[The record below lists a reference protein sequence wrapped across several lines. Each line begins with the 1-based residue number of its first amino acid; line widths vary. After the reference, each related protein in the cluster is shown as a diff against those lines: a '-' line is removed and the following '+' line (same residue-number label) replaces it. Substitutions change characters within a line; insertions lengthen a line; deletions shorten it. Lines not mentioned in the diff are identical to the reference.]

1 MTNKYKKELEE
12 LKRRVYNEKSLA
24 ELKRIGKLKK
34 GLLNVDQY
42 KKANKK
48 DLVERLVKGSQLSDE
63 SKKVLLE
70 IAQTKDLKVNASMSK
85 EVILQKITNPK
96 LTDLNENRLRKI
108 AEKKGVPL
116 RTQLTNRAIIQ
127 RLENPTDYYTVESLK
142 RLARSNNI
150 DVRRNIS
157 KPELINILG
166 ERNLIT
172 TTPITAQESNLGVLS
187 SKVPIDLIRKAKKKA
202 QSAKEALEI
211 FKEYIK
217 NLKGYN
223 ISANRLKKLSK
234 QLERKE
240 KKATEEKDRIFTPII
255 EASAFKNYT
264 NQYVMY
270 NTKANY
276 EPIEFLEYAKPA
288 ILNIFNS
295 NRNIKTILYL
305 HCLMQNIQSIIPVE
319 FAFHSKDLKLVLE
332 GTDIS
337 ELYNEM
343 ADEIEEEIQKVENSE
358 GSGYTFVKVIK
369 LVLHTTKWEPIYG
382 SSYIPLDPYLANK
395 KAIINMKN
403 EDDKC
408 FMWCVLRALYPKDK
422 NAERI
427 DKDLKSKQD
436 NINMKG
442 ICYPVS
448 LKAIDHFE
456 HLNPNI
462 SISVLGY
469 NKEDRVFPLRIS
481 KYTGCDYDIVLLLLK
496 EAEKGESGE
505 IKEKTHYTLVKNKS
519 ALIASQINSHEHK
532 RHLCLNCFNSFNSP
546 ETLEKHKEYCY
557 ENESIK
563 TNMPSPNT
571 YLRFK
576 NFLYSEKAPFA
587 VYADFESLI
596 KPLDNCDPDPNK
608 SYTKKYQKH
617 EPISFSYYIAVNG
630 VFKPVLRKY
639 TKTKPEDADAMD
651 VFIKW
656 LEEDVKAIANIEEK
670 EMIFTEED
678 RKHFNNASDCW
689 ICGEEL
695 GNDRVRDHC
704 HFTGRYRGPAHNRC
718 NLKYRKPKNIS
729 VFFHNLSGYD
739 SHLFIKKL
747 GTPNK
752 NENIDCIPNNEEKYI
767 SFSKTIV
774 TGQYTNKKGE
784 IKDKTFKI
792 VFKDSL
798 KFMSSSLG
806 ALVNNLPKDAF
817 KNLLKYF
824 TPKQAE
830 ILKQKGF
837 YPYEYMDS
845 EEKFN
850 DTKLPPREA
859 FYSKL
864 SGKGITEKDYKHAGD
879 VWNSFKMK
887 TFLEYHELY
896 NITDVLLLADVFEN
910 FRDLCLKIYGLDPV
924 YYFTAPGLAWDACLK
939 ITSIDL
945 ELLSDP
951 NMLLMFEKGIRG
963 GISIIS
969 NRYGK
974 ANNKY
979 LRKGYNKNLPSKYLM
994 YLDANNLYGCA
1005 MSEKLPTHGFKWLS
1019 GGEMKKLFNNR
1030 VIQVWEKIPC
1040 ILEVDLEYPENLHD
1054 LHNDYPFCPEKVKC
1068 KNGVEK
1074 LIPNL
1079 NDKTKYIIHYKNLIQ
1094 CLRAGMKLKKIHRG
1108 IKFVE
1113 SEWMKP
1119 YIDKNTNLR
1128 AKAKNNFEK
1137 DFFKLMNNSVFGKT
1151 MENIRNRVDVKLVN
1165 TKEKLRKLVAKPN
1178 FKGRKIFNE
1187 NLVSVHMKKTSLTMN
1202 KPIYLGMCIL
1212 DLSKIIMF
1220 DFHYNYIKS
1229 KYVDKAKLLFTD
1241 TDSLMYE
1248 IETEDFYKDIAGDVK
1263 NKFDTSDYPENH
1275 PSGIPTGENK
1285 KVLGMM
1291 KDEAAGKIIK
1301 EFVGLRSKLYSFVMD
1316 DGGEIKKC
1324 KGIKK
1329 QVVESSIRHEHY
1341 KTCLTTG
1348 KELLRKQNILR
1359 SYEHEVYTEE
1369 VNKVALS
1376 ALDDKRYILSDGM
1389 DTLAL
1394 GHYKIQ
1400 QGDYRRETDSKN
1412 LSQFPPPL
1420 NSLNDAR
1427 QDDRRIK

>member
-1 MTNKYKKELEE
+1 MTNKYKKEVEE
-12 LKRRVYNEKSLA
+12 INRRVYNEKSLA
-24 ELKRIGKLKK
+24 RLKIIGKKK

-42 KKANKK
+42 EKANKK
-48 DLVERLVKGSQLSDE
+48 DLVERLVKGRQLKDE
-63 SKKVLLE
+63 SKNVLLE
-70 IAQTKDLKVNASMSK
+70 KAQNEGLKVNASMSK
-85 EVILQKITNPK
+85 EDILKKISSPK
-96 LTDLNENRLRKI
+96 LTDLNEKRLRKL
-108 AEKKGVPL
+108 AVKGGIPL
-116 RTQLTNRAIIQ
+116 RSQMTNREIIQ
-127 RLENPTDYYTVESLK
+127 RLENPTNYYTVESLK

-157 KPELINILG
+157 KPDLINILG

-172 TTPITAQESNLGVLS
+172 TTPITAQESNLGVAAS
-187 SKVPIDLIRKAKKKA
+187 NVPIEIIRKAKKKA
-202 QSAKEALEI
+202 QSAKEALEN

-217 NLKGYN
+217 NLKSYN
-223 ISANRLKKLSK
+223 ISADRFKKLTK

-240 KKATEEKDRIFTPII
+240 KKAKEEKDRIFTPIR

-270 NTKANY
+270 NTKVNY
-276 EPIEFLEYAKPA
+276 EPLEFLEYAKPA

-305 HCLMQNIQSIIPVE
+305 HCHMERIANIGDNEIKE

-332 GTDIS
+332 GTDES

-343 ADEIEEEIQKVENSE
+343 VDEIEEEIQKVQNAE
-358 GSGYTFVKVIK
+358 GSGWQFLKVIK

-395 KAIINMKN
+395 KAIINMQN

-408 FMWCVLRALYPKDK
+408 FMWSVLRALYPKNK

-436 NINMKG
+436 IINMNG
-442 ICYPVS
+442 ICYPVDFR
-448 LKAIDHFE
+448 AIDRFE

-469 NKEDRVFPLRIS
+469 NKEEGVFPLRIS

-496 EAEKGESGE
+496 EAVKGENGE

-519 ALIASQINSHEHK
+519 ALIASQKNSHEHK
-532 RHLCLNCFNSFNSP
+532 QHSCLNCFNSFNSSD
-546 ETLEKHKEYCY
+546 TLEKHRGYCY
-557 ENESIK
+557 ENESVKI
-563 TNMPSPNT
+563 NMPPPST
-571 YLRFK
+571 YLRFNK
-576 NFLYSEKAPFA
+576 FHHSEKAPFA
-587 VYADFESLI
+587 IYADFESLI
-596 KPLDNCDPDPNK
+596 KPMDNCNPDPNK

-617 EPISFSYYIAVNG
+617 EPISFSYYILCSIDG
-630 VFKPVLRKY
+630 VYKPVLRKY
-639 TKTKPEDADAMD
+639 TQTKPEDANAMD

-656 LEEDVKAIANIEEK
+656 LEEDVKTIANIEPK
-670 EMIFTEED
+670 QMIFTEED
-678 RKHFNNASDCW
+678 RKQFNKASDCW
-689 ICGEEL
+689 ICGEYL

-704 HFTGRYRGPAHNRC
+704 HFTGRYRGPAHNSC
-718 NLKYRKPKNIS
+718 NLKYRKPKSIS

-739 SHLFIKKL
+739 SHLFIKKIASSD
-747 GTPNK
+747 K
-752 NENIDCIPNNEEKYI
+752 RENIKCIPNNEEKYLT
-767 SFSKTIV
+767 FTKTII

-784 IKDKTFKI
+784 VKDKTFDI

-850 DTKLPPREA
+850 DTKIPPREA

-864 SGKGITEKDYKHAGD
+864 SGRGITEKDYKHAGN

-887 TFLEYHELY
+887 TFKEYHELY

-939 ITSIDL
+939 MTNIEL

-979 LRKGYNKNLPSKYLM
+979 MRKGFNKNKPSKYLM

-1005 MSEKLPTHGFKWLS
+1005 MSEKLPTHGFKWLT
-1019 GGEMKKLFNNR
+1019 GGEMEKLFNNR
-1030 VIQVWEKIPC
+1030 VTQVWEKTSC

-1054 LHNDYPFCPEKVKC
+1054 LHNDYPFCPERVKC

-1079 NDKTKYIIHYKNLIQ
+1079 RDKTKYIIHYKNLIQ
-1094 CLRAGMKLKKIHRG
+1094 CLKAGMKLKKIHRG

-1119 YIDKNTNLR
+1119 YIEKNTNLR
-1128 AKAKNNFEK
+1128 TKAKNNFEK

-1165 TKEKLRKLVAKPN
+1165 TKEKLRKLAAKPN
-1178 FKGRKIFNE
+1178 FKGRKIFSE

-1202 KPIYLGMCIL
+1202 KPVYLGMCIL
-1212 DLSKIIMF
+1212 ELSKIIMF

-1229 KYVDKAKLLFTD
+1229 KYADKAKLLFTD
-1241 TDSLMYE
+1241 TDSLMYQ
-1248 IETEDFYKDIAGDVK
+1248 IETEDFYKDITEDVK
-1263 NKFDTSDYPENH
+1263 DRFDTSDYPENH
-1275 PSGIPTGENK
+1275 LSGIPTGINK

-1301 EFVGLRSKLYSFVMD
+1301 EFVGLRSKLYSFIMD
-1316 DGGEIKKC
+1316 DGGETKKC
-1324 KGIKK
+1324 KGIKR

-1341 KTCLTTG
+1341 KTCLKTG

-1369 VNKVALS
+1369 VNKIALS
-1376 ALDDKRYILSDGM
+1376 ALDDKRYILSNGM
-1389 DTLAL
+1389 DTLAW
-1394 GHYKIQ
+1394 GHYKIK
-1400 QGDYRRETDSKN
+1400 DK
-1412 LSQFPPPL
+1412 
-1420 NSLNDAR
+1420 
-1427 QDDRRIK
+1427 